1 MADSREILPF
11 QREQFLVPPEENIQ
25 LSRIANGYE
34 ETGDEE
40 QQHVEEEMEEEME
53 EVLNLPHFPK
63 IAGYQPV
70 WKNNPKRTDQAL

>member
-11 QREQFLVPPEENIQ
+11 QREQFLVPLEENIQ

-40 QQHVEEEMEEEME
+40 QQHVEEMEEEME

-70 WKNNPKRTDQAL
+70 WKNNPNNNQTL

>member
-1 MADSREILPF
+1 
-11 QREQFLVPPEENIQ
+11 
-25 LSRIANGYE
+25 
-34 ETGDEE
+34 
-40 QQHVEEEMEEEME
+40 MEEEME

>member
-1 MADSREILPF
+1 MADSREILQF

-34 ETGDEE
+34 ETGDEK
-40 QQHVEEEMEEEME
+40 QQHVEEMEEEME

-70 WKNNPKRTDQAL
+70 WKNNPKRADQTL